1 MEKENEI
8 IKELEAI
15 KKLLILQLY
24 HQGVSSD
31 NIAKASGMSTK
42 TIYKFL
48 PKNQKK
54 SSQ

>member
-1 MEKENEI
+1 MEKNNEI
-8 IKELEAI
+8 IKELESI

-31 NIAKASGMSTK
+31 FIAKASGMSTK

-48 PKNQKK
+48 PKTQKK
-54 SSQ
+54 SNK

>member
-1 MEKENEI
+1 MEKDEQI
-8 IKELEAI
+8 IKELESI

-24 HQGVSSD
+24 HEGVSSD
-31 NIAKASGMSTK
+31 NIAKACGMSTK

-54 SSQ
+54 S